1 MSAGGLWERR
11 RHMYEE
17 YEGRDRKGM
26 ILRIEK
32 SSVYD
37 GDGFRTVVF
46 LKGCPLRCQWCSTPE
61 SQKGA
66 PESTLD
72 GSISY
77 GKPMTVEEVLVEV
90 RKDSLFYFHSG
101 GGMTLSGGEIL
112 AQSGFVLA
120 LLRRCRYEAIDTA
133 VETSLYADWETARPV
148 LEAVDTAFVDLKIF
162 DEERHLAFTGVS
174 NRRILEN
181 LRRTDQLDPVSPEH
195 RLIIRT
201 PVIPGVN
208 DSEEELSSIGRF
220 LLEIPRVSYI
230 QLLPYHRLG
239 TDTYR
244 KLGRPYALK
253 ETPVPTAEHM
263 KWCADVIRRY
273 YPNVVL

>member
-1 MSAGGLWERR
+1 
-11 RHMYEE
+11 MYEE

-181 LRRTDQLDPVSPEH
+181 LRRTRRGKTTILIAH
-195 RLIIRT
+195 RISTVESMDRI
-201 PVIPGVN
+201 V
-208 DSEEELSSIGRF
+208 
-220 LLEIPRVSYI
+220 LLEEGRVLAVDDTGTIHCEFDNGVS
-230 QLLPYHRLG
+230 LG
-239 TDTYR
+239 ALWGIDIVR
-244 KLGRPYALK
+244 KI
-253 ETPVPTAEHM
+253 
-263 KWCADVIRRY
+263 D
-273 YPNVVL
+273 